1 MTTVRWLRPWRRWGA
16 ALVAVSMGCG
26 GAPLPEPSEP
36 SQPSG
41 PVRHVVTGE
50 VVELRGDD
58 VVVIVHDAIP
68 GFMDAM
74 TMPFT
79 VDDPLL
85 LLGVDVG
92 EGVRGT
98 LMVGDGPTRLV
109 GLTVTEALPAAP
121 TLLRPPKERLGAPVG
136 EVFPR
141 TEVPLASGGM
151 MVLGDGH
158 DAGGPVAVTFIYTRC
173 PIPEFCPLVTARF
186 QALQEQLPPG
196 ARLLAVTIDPDFDS
210 LAVLNAYGDKAHAEP
225 GKWDFGR
232 VPKEVLVGL
241 AEKAGLGVHGKGTG
255 ITHDLVLL
263 LLDADGRLV
272 KRYSDFEWEMAEV
285 VGLLGG

>member
-1 MTTVRWLRPWRRWGA
+1 MMTERWLRPWRRWGA
-16 ALVAVSMGCG
+16 TLVAVSMGCAG
-26 GAPLPEPSEP
+26 GAPAPEAPEPS
-36 SQPSG
+36 G
-41 PVRHVVTGE
+41 PTRHVVTGE
-50 VVELRGDD
+50 VLELRGDD

-74 TMPFT
+74 TMPFL

-98 LMVGDGPTRLV
+98 LVVGDGPTRLV
-109 GLTVTEALPAAP
+109 GLTVTDALPSAP
-121 TLLRPPKERLGAPVG
+121 TLLRPPKERLEAPVG
-136 EVFPR
+136 AVFPR
-141 TEVPLASGGM
+141 TEVPLASGGK
-151 MVLGDGH
+151 MVLGEGQ

-210 LAVLNAYGDKAHAEP
+210 LAVLKAYGEKAHAEP
-225 GKWDFGR
+225 GTWDFGR
-232 VPKEVLVGL
+232 VPKEVLVGF